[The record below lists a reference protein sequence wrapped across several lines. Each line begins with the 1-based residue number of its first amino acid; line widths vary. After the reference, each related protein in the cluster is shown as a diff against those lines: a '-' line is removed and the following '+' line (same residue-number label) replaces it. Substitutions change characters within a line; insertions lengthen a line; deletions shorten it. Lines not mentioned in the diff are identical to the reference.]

1 MFIIIIAISQLYV
14 SVGVLNRYL
23 DMCHSFLLK
32 GTLIQNSSNEP
43 LVFFFFANVQIIKK
57 NLVNK
62 YINSSTFP
70 VFGGCRNV
78 YFMEVQKYET
88 FCVCMFYLSSDM
100 KKSH

>member
-32 GTLIQNSSNEP
+32 GTVIQNSSNKL
-43 LVFFFFANVQIIKK
+43 LVFFFFFANVQIIKK

-70 VFGGCRNV
+70 IFGGYRNV
-78 YFMEVQKYET
+78 YGGTEIWDIL
-88 FCVCMFYLSSDM
+88 CMYVLFI
-100 KKSH
+100 